1 MMKKLLFIALAA
13 VSASAFVGCAPTT
26 TETEA
31 NVEATTDEATTDD
44 VATEAD
50 SADANT
56 DSEASTSDNE

>member
-31 NVEATTDEATTDD
+31 NVEATTDEAT
-44 VATEAD
+44 EAD
-50 SADANT
+50 STDANT